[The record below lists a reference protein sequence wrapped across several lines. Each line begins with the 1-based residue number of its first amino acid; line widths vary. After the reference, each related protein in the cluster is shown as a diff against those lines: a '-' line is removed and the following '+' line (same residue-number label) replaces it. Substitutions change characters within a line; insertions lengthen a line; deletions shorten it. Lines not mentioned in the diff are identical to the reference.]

1 MDYTVLYAVRLRFV
15 GIAEKT
21 IGQGPGLCEFTGAN
35 FPAALFDESVSIS
48 VFAKPLIEIKEKAVS
63 EVNPE
68 SHMACMNRFIDL
80 ANTMKDEGVDIKI
93 VSSAL
98 MAASAVYATFI
109 FRGNE
114 GGLTDSGVDKVTDAY
129 RKHLNRVQEMR
140 KAEDDA
146 RRSSSDS

>member
-1 MDYTVLYAVRLRFV
+1 M
-15 GIAEKT
+15 
-21 IGQGPGLCEFTGAN
+21 
-35 FPAALFDESVSIS
+35 
-48 VFAKPLIEIKEKAVS
+48 S

-68 SHMACMNRFIDL
+68 SHRECMNRFIDL

-98 MAASAVYATFI
+98 MAASAVYSTFM

-114 GGLTDSGVDKVTDAY
+114 GGLTSSGVDKVTETY

-146 RRSSSDS
+146 RSASSES

>member
-1 MDYTVLYAVRLRFV
+1 M
-15 GIAEKT
+15 
-21 IGQGPGLCEFTGAN
+21 AN
-35 FPAALFDESVSIS
+35 NDTENHRECV
-48 VFAKPLIEIKEKAVS
+48 
-63 EVNPE
+63 
-68 SHMACMNRFIDL
+68 NRFIEL
-80 ANTMKDEGVDIKI
+80 ANAMKDEGVDIKV

-140 KAEDDA
+140 KEEDEA
-146 RRSSSDS
+146 RRSNSDS